1 MSHVVGAD
9 IGFADPPA
17 MAAACAEL
25 GLEWC
30 EGATEYAW
38 YSHWVDDSV
47 ELFPWERIFGAAEAA
62 RLKALP
68 KEARKAFMNGF
79 LGKCSHKIRIPGTS
93 YEVGVIRRPSDG
105 KWALLWDSYAE
116 PGRAV
121 NVAMGGADGA
131 RFRQACAEAKTV
143 MEAKRLG
150 FTVRKVAQQ
159 AATLG
164 VR

>member
-17 MAAACAEL
+17 MASACKEL

-30 EGATEYAW
+30 EGATTYAW
-38 YSHWVDDSV
+38 YSRWIDDSV
-47 ELFPWERIFGAAEAA
+47 QLFPWERIFGAAEAA

-79 LGKCSHKIRIPGTS
+79 LGKCLHKIRIPGTS

-105 KWALLWDSYAE
+105 KWALLWDSF
-116 PGRAV
+116 GSVGHAV
-121 NVAMGGADGA
+121 NAAMGGADGA
-131 RFRQACAEAKTV
+131 KFRLACAKAKTK
-143 MEAKRLG
+143 MEARRCG
-150 FTVRKVAQQ
+150 FIVREIAQV
-159 AATLG
+159 ATLG